1 MKSYYVVDDEGY
13 MVASGHYNHDAE
25 LKFYRAQHGARL
37 QLGAPPNFVPT
48 DAHSMSHR
56 WHVDRCCWDG
66 PAIDIAAEWEKVR
79 YQRDKLLAESDWRV
93 VRAMEA
99 GEALAQEWQDYR
111 QALRDVTEQ
120 SNPMGIEWPAAP
132 NQDS

>member
-25 LKFYRAQHGARL
+25 LRYYRGQHGARL
-37 QLGAPPNFVPT
+37 RLGSPRSFVPA
-48 DAHSMSHR
+48 DAPSMSHR

-79 YQRDKLLAESDWRV
+79 YQRDKLLAECDWRV

-111 QALRDVTEQ
+111 QSLRDVTEQ
-120 SNPMGIEWPAAP
+120 ANPMVIEWPAAP